1 MPSQVVHQI
10 DNYTYLRR
18 INNIKHPQDDEVF
31 RNVTIPQ
38 QNALRNV
45 KLNNVSIPLGF
56 HIALTNRQL
65 LQGVV
70 LFVLLLVKHLTT
82 DLSQRLIQFRD
93 KHVYFSQGA
102 VTHAFVV
109 SILQIIIIP
118 TWAYCCNVLSS
129 WVIPVTVLSL
139 LLEFLT
145 HLHIDYAKSKFRVA
159 NQQRIDQSRSLRLAM
174 HTLDQFLHAFFIL
187 CCTAVCTMLFSFE

>member
-18 INNIKHPQDDEVF
+18 INNIKHPQDDGVF

-45 KLNNVSIPLGF
+45 KLNNVSTPLGF
-56 HIALTNRQL
+56 NIVLTNRQL

-70 LFVLLLVKHLTT
+70 LFILL
-82 DLSQRLIQFRD
+82 
-93 KHVYFSQGA
+93 
-102 VTHAFVV
+102 
-109 SILQIIIIP
+109 
-118 TWAYCCNVLSS
+118 
-129 WVIPVTVLSL
+129 LSL

-174 HTLDQFLHAFFIL
+174 HALDQFLHAFFIL